1 MAPLFLTG
9 GSGFVG
15 RRVVALLA
23 ARGASD
29 VRLLVRQQGRTS
41 LPAPGPDG
49 WRYVPGDLVGQ
60 EQPWVEA
67 LAGVDTVIHLAALTG
82 KGSRRAHF
90 AANLEATRR
99 LVDAARAA
107 GVRRFLHVSSVAA
120 GYADRR
126 HYHYGNAKAAAEV
139 VVASSGLETLVV
151 RPTMVLGPGS
161 PALPNL
167 TRMATLP
174 RPLIFGRNHPVQ
186 PIHVD
191 DLAAILVAALDLP
204 VWRGQTVEVGGPEV
218 VDLRTIV
225 ARIRQ
230 ARGLPPRSPL
240 ALPLEPMRTL
250 LALVEPLLLRWLPF
264 TAGQLAGF
272 ANPIVAAPLPADVP
286 LPRPGRG
293 LETMLAP

>member
-9 GSGFVG
+9 SSGFVG
-15 RRVVALLA
+15 RRVVARLV
-23 ARGASD
+23 ARSASD
-29 VRLLVRQQGRTS
+29 VRLLVREPTRAA
-41 LPAPGPDG
+41 LPEPGPHG
-49 WRYVPGDLVGQ
+49 WRYVSGDLLG
-60 EQPWVEA
+60 EAQPWTEA
-67 LAGVDTVIHLAALTG
+67 LAGVDTVVHLAALTG

-99 LVDAARAA
+99 LVNASRAA

-126 HYHYGNAKAAAEV
+126 HYHYGNAKAAAEA
-139 VVASSGLETLVV
+139 VVAESGLETLVV

-161 PALPNL
+161 PVLANL
-167 TRMATLP
+167 VRMATLS
-174 RPLIFGRNHPVQ
+174 RPLIFGRDHPVQ
-186 PIHVD
+186 PIHVE
-191 DLAAILVAALDLP
+191 DLAAMLVAALDLP

-218 VDLRTIV
+218 VDLRRII
-225 ARIRQ
+225 AQIRQ
-230 ARGLPPRSPL
+230 ARGLPARSPL

-250 LALVEPLLLRWLPF
+250 LGLVEPLLLPLLPF

-286 LPRPGRG
+286 LPKPGIG
-293 LETMLAP
+293 LGAMLAP

>member
-1 MAPLFLTG
+1 MVPLFLTG

-15 RRVVALLA
+15 RRVVSLLA
-23 ARGASD
+23 DRGVSD
-29 VRLLVRQQGRTS
+29 IRLLVREPTRTP
-41 LPAPGPDG
+41 LPEPRPHG
-49 WRYVPGDLVGQ
+49 WRYVSGDLLGE
-60 EQPWVEA
+60 EQPWTEA
-67 LAGVDTVIHLAALTG
+67 LAGVDTVVHLAALTG

-90 AANLEATRR
+90 ATNLEATRR

-126 HYHYGNAKAAAEV
+126 HYHYGNAKAAAEA
-139 VVASSGLETLVV
+139 VVAGSGLETLVV

-161 PALPNL
+161 PVLANL
-167 TRMATLP
+167 VRMATLR
-174 RPLIFGRNHPVQ
+174 RPLIFGRDHPVQ

-191 DLAAILVAALDLP
+191 DLAATLVAALDLP

-218 VDLRTIV
+218 VDLRRII

-230 ARGLPPRSPL
+230 ARGLPARSPL
-240 ALPLEPMRTL
+240 ALPLEPTRTL
-250 LALVEPLLLRWLPF
+250 LGLVEPLLLPLLPF

-272 ANPIVAAPLPADVP
+272 ANPIVATALPADVP
-286 LPRPGRG
+286 LPKPGIG
-293 LETMLAP
+293 LGAMLAS